1 MDVFLYIW
9 KESVSYQLLCRARIG
24 WKESR
29 ARSLIKNPIV
39 QESLGL
45 RLLWSPYRIMLFLM
59 RGFIRRGFPLVFK
72 ILFLK

>member
-9 KESVSYQLLCRARIG
+9 KESVSYQLFCRVRIG
-24 WKESR
+24 WQESR
-29 ARSLIKNPIV
+29 TRSLAKCPVV

-59 RGFIRRGFPLVFK
+59 RGFIRRGFPLLFK